1 MPTATGKPHLPPP
14 PSPSASGV
22 SPTGSVASS
31 TTGADSRA
39 PDSSSASV
47 PSGGGPSGVRTA
59 TSTTGAATPL
69 STSTSW
75 STSASW
81 PTSTSWST
89 STTGSAGCG
98 ACFLERVVAAGG
110 GLRGAGASST
120 AVRAESMSPP
130 RAWPTSS
137 RMARALAGPY
147 PGLCLSVASWRGEG
161 RRAPS
166 ALVSARVGSGAWRG
180 EGCSGAALSSANSV
194 LRHCVISTTAAET
207 PKLAAARGDDAGRR
221 ARPSAAAA
229 AAAASLPRFRTVGGE
244 ASTFPSADA
253 VQKESTSRSLSLSA
267 VQGRGPPGGIPCP
280 KGSAAVR
287 SESAAAPPAPRGD
300 ES

>member
-1 MPTATGKPHLPPP
+1 
-14 PSPSASGV
+14 
-22 SPTGSVASS
+22 
-31 TTGADSRA
+31 
-39 PDSSSASV
+39 
-47 PSGGGPSGVRTA
+47 
-59 TSTTGAATPL
+59 
-69 STSTSW
+69 
-75 STSASW
+75 
-81 PTSTSWST
+81 
-89 STTGSAGCG
+89 
-98 ACFLERVVAAGG
+98 
-110 GLRGAGASST
+110 
-120 AVRAESMSPP
+120 MSPP
-130 RAWPTSS
+130 K
-137 RMARALAGPY
+137 
-147 PGLCLSVASWRGEG
+147 PGLCLSCVSWRGEG

-180 EGCSGAALSSANSV
+180 EGCSGPALSSANSAPANP
-194 LRHCVISTTAAET
+194 STTAAET
-207 PKLAAARGDDAGRR
+207 PELAAARGDDAGRR

-229 AAAASLPRFRTVGGE
+229 AVAASLPRFRTVGGE